1 MLSTFAWAYWLLI
14 FSSVKFLS
22 ECFAHFLNFGL
33 FSLYYP
39 VERVLILW
47 IQISCLDYMSV
58 TLTYDLLFVFLTVY
72 FSAEIFNFD
81 EN

>member
-1 MLSTFAWAYWLLI
+1 MCSDVKHFCVGLLASDI
-14 FSSVKFLS
+14 LLCQVSVRVFCPFLK
-22 ECFAHFLNFGL
+22 LWTL
-33 FSLYYP
+33 
-39 VERVLILW
+39 ERVLILW